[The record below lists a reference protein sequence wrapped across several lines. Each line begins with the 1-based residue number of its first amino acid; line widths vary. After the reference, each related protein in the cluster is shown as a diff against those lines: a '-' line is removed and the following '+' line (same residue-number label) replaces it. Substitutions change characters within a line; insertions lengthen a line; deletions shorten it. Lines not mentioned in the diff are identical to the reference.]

1 MLAPQFLLPIAREL
15 IVDLFA
21 GGGGASTGIELA
33 VGRHVDVAVN
43 HDREA
48 ISLHQANHPQT
59 RHFCSDVFEVDPV
72 TVTDGMPV
80 GLLWASPDCKHFSKA
95 KGGKPVSKK
104 IRSLAWVVI
113 KWAKA
118 VRPRVICLE
127 NVEEFQTWG
136 PLADDG
142 RPCPLRKGDTFRAW
156 KQQLQALG
164 YTVEHRE
171 LRACDYGAPTIRKRL
186 FLVARCDGQPI
197 VWPTPTHTQ
206 PDKHGKVPAGMKPW
220 RTAADCIDWSIPAP
234 SIFERSKPL
243 AEATCRRIA
252 KGVMRYVVNAASPYI
267 VGGDALL
274 HNAPLIHQ
282 GHEYADQGPDH
293 RRPNGRADGTH
304 GAHENPARS
313 ESRRHGNGV
322 PATPADRT
330 HGPESGGFHLRPDR
344 VVAPADQHRAA
355 GQVPQPESQKPG
367 QLTAPFLTEHANAS
381 SQRTFRADEPLR
393 TQVAQVKGGHF
404 ALAVPTLIQ
413 TGYGERPGQAPRV
426 PGLEKPLGTVVA
438 GQKHALVSAF
448 MAKHY
453 TGVVGSDL
461 ADPLATVTSVDHHS
475 LVAANL
481 VHLGHGEQSANGA
494 KRWSHGVRDVEQ
506 PLNTITASGAAAG
519 LVTSHMVKLRGDN
532 VGAATDEPVHT
543 VSAQG
548 LHHGEVRAFM
558 VKYYGTD
565 QDPAMGEP
573 LHTVTTKDRFGLV
586 TIKGQAY
593 AIVDIGLR
601 MLTPRELYRAQGFPE
616 SYIIDRG
623 VAGEPITKTAQV
635 RMCGNSVCPPLARA
649 LVTSNYTEV
658 VALQER
664 MVA

>member
-1 MLAPQFLLPIAREL
+1 MLKPQFILPIAHEM

-197 VWPTPTHTQ
+197 VWPTPTHAQ

-243 AEATCRRIA
+243 ADATCRRIA
-252 KGVMRYVVNAASPYI
+252 KGVMRYVVDAAQPFI
-267 VGGDALL
+267 
-274 HNAPLIHQ
+274 
-282 GHEYADQGPDH
+282 
-293 RRPNGRADGTH
+293 
-304 GAHENPARS
+304 
-313 ESRRHGNGV
+313 V
-322 PATPADRT
+322 PATPM
-330 HGPESGGFHLRPDR
+330 
-344 VVAPADQHRAA
+344 
-355 GQVPQPESQKPG
+355 K
-367 QLTAPFLTEHANAS
+367 APFLTEHANAS

-461 ADPLATVTSVDHHS
+461 ADPLATVTCSDHHS
-475 LVAANL
+475 LITAHVTKFRASSVGSAADEPVHTITAGGEAARPSTGNVMGLVTANL
-481 VHLGHGEQSANGA
+481 VHMGHGEQCSKG
-494 KRWSHGVRDVEQ
+494 KPRWSDGTRDVSA
-506 PLNTITASGAAAG
+506 PLNTVTASSVSAA

-565 QDPAMGEP
+565 QDPAMGDP
-573 LHTVTTKDRFGLV
+573 LHTVTTKDRFRLV

-601 MLTPRELYRAQGFPE
+601 MLAPRELYRAQGFPE